1 MDDPNTGGPSD
12 YLYPLEGVGHDV
24 LPPINMQTSIHS
36 IQHDLVLQ
44 NQAIH
49 QMKAAFDA
57 QMQNMQAEYMNQLNG
72 VRQEQLRV
80 QQEN

>member
-1 MDDPNTGGPSD
+1 MDDPNTGGPWD
-12 YLYPLEGVGHDV
+12 YFYPPEGVGHDV

-36 IQHDLVLQ
+36 MQHNLVLQ

-57 QMQNMQAEYMNQLNG
+57 
-72 VRQEQLRV
+72 
-80 QQEN
+80 